1 MADLEGQWQTRKWQ
15 DKSGEDKYTTEVV
28 LQAFNSKLVMLD
40 PAGSA
45 NGDDDDEDGNS
56 ASRATKT
63 STREK
68 KPAMAA
74 GGKRGDMDDEIP
86 F

>member
-1 MADLEGQWQTRKWQ
+1 
-15 DKSGEDKYTTEVV
+15 
-28 LQAFNSKLVMLD
+28 MLD
-40 PAGSA
+40 YAGRD
-45 NGDDDDEDGNS
+45 NDDEDGNS

-74 GGKRGDMDDEIP
+74 AGKRGDMDDEIP